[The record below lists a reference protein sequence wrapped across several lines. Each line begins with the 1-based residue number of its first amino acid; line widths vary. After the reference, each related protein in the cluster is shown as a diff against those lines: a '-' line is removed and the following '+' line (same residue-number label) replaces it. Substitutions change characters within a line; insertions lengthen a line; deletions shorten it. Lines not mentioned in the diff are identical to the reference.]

1 MDNSQLLLKNWIDKI
16 IIGLNLCP
24 FAKDSMP
31 KLKTQKMS
39 FTDTDLLLDTVLSI
53 SDKIIKKDVS
63 NAIIYT
69 DEKMSFN
76 KLNDICL
83 DFQDVLDQMSIKI
96 KLVAFHPDFVFED
109 LEYEDKAN
117 LVNRSPI
124 ALIHLIS
131 KDEIAKVVQNFENAK
146 NISLNNE
153 KKLKQM
159 NNQEYSSLFNYLDKK

>member
-1 MDNSQLLLKNWIDKI
+1 MDNSQLLLKDWINNVI
-16 IIGLNLCP
+16 LGLNLCP

-31 KLKTQKMS
+31 KLKIEKMS
-39 FTDTDLLLDTVLSI
+39 FSDTDILLDAVLNL
-53 SDKIIKKDVS
+53 SDKIIKKDLS

-69 DEKMSFN
+69 DDEISFN
-76 KLNDICL
+76 ELNNICL

-96 KLVAFHPDFVFED
+96 KLVAFHPDFVFEN
-109 LEYEDKAN
+109 LEYKNTAN
-117 LVNRSPI
+117 LVNRSPM

-131 KDEIAKVVQNFENAK
+131 KDEITKVVQNFENAK

-159 NNQEYSSLFNYLDKK
+159 NNQERSKLFNYLDKK